1 MNAPALLFVANLA
14 STWFLAGLIWTIQLV
29 HYPLFDRVGRE
40 GFAAYE
46 GAHARMITPLVGP
59 VMLLE
64 AMTAVLLVVSRPR
77 FMPAWAAWTGLA
89 LVGVAWL
96 STFLLQVPMHGT
108 LARGF
113 DADAHARL
121 VGTNW
126 IRTAA
131 WSARSLLLAWCLL
144 GALGRDGTAGGAP

>member
-1 MNAPALLFVANLA
+1 MTAPALLFVANLA

-77 FMPAWAAWTGLA
+77 FVPAWAAWTGLA

-113 DADAHARL
+113 DAEAHARL

-131 WSARSLLLAWCLL
+131 WSARALLCAWC
-144 GALGRDGTAGGAP
+144 AHAAFMRADGPGVAP